1 MVYMFVKFGN
11 PLFPFYN
18 GIFRSPYY
26 DVVNFVDARF
36 LPKTATQTLFYP
48 FYFAQTQTLVS
59 EVPFRDARIAL
70 VYVLLLIVAAV
81 LLGGAYKTK
90 RLPALAS
97 DLSPTLLISAFF
109 VTSYVLWQML
119 FSIYRYTT
127 ALELISPL
135 VAILLLSALLAYRR
149 LVVVLA
155 CLVGLALV
163 AWTQP
168 LSWGRRPVGS
178 SYFNLRLP
186 YADSYKGATIVMV
199 GWEPL
204 AYVVPLFP
212 EASRFIRAE
221 STLTNPL
228 KNDAL
233 QRLVRD
239 ELSTEPEI
247 HALVKTRTT
256 SVSTLRSLLAQY
268 GYALADAPCQPART
282 RIDRDLCLYK
292 AVRR

>member
-1 MVYMFVKFGN
+1 MPEVE
-11 PLFPFYN
+11 
-18 GIFRSPYY
+18 SPPTQRR
-26 DVVNFVDARF
+26 VDAEQQD
-36 LPKTATQTLFYP
+36 L
-48 FYFAQTQTLVS
+48 
-59 EVPFRDARIAL
+59 EG
-70 VYVLLLIVAAV
+70 AV
-81 LLGGAYKTK
+81 
-90 RLPALAS
+90 RC
-97 DLSPTLLISAFF
+97 PTG
-109 VTSYVLWQML
+109 Q
-119 FSIYRYTT
+119 
-127 ALELISPL
+127 
-135 VAILLLSALLAYRR
+135 
-149 LVVVLA
+149 
-155 CLVGLALV
+155 
-163 AWTQP
+163 
-168 LSWGRRPVGS
+168 
-178 SYFNLRLP
+178 
-186 YADSYKGATIVMV
+186 
-199 GWEPL
+199 
-204 AYVVPLFP
+204 LFP